1 MSSACFSS
9 RCFSFL
15 GWWWWRPRLRRLQ
28 GFSLES
34 SQFQLVGNL
43 GGDLLEPDGGAG
55 DAFEPDPVEREAWQF
70 AHLDL
75 PLDKRVGVGVAV
87 NAEQQEP
94 LPLLVI
100 TIVGIQNLQQQ
111 NRNSNELEV

>member
-15 GWWWWRPRLRRLQ
+15 GWWWWRPRLRRRLQ

-43 GGDLLEPDGGAG
+43 GGDLLEPDGRAG
-55 DAFEPDPVEREAWQF
+55 DALEPDPVEGEAWQL
-70 AHLDL
+70 AHLNL
-75 PLDKRVGVGVAV
+75 PLNQSVGVGVTV
-87 NAEQQEP
+87 NTQQEET
-94 LPLLVI
+94 LSLLVI
-100 TIVGIQNLQQQ
+100 TIVCIQNLKD
-111 NRNSNELEV
+111 N

>member
-1 MSSACFSS
+1 MSGGYSNGQQHKKPE
-9 RCFSFL
+9 L
-15 GWWWWRPRLRRLQ
+15 GNY
-28 GFSLES
+28 GGKKVF
-34 SQFQLVGNL
+34 SQFQLVGDFRC
-43 GGDLLEPDGGAG
+43 DLLESDGGAG
-55 DAFEPDPVEREAWQF
+55 DAFEPDPVEWEPGQLAN
-70 AHLDL
+70 LDL

-111 NRNSNELEV
+111 NRNSNELEGW